1 MAEVAMSKKTLNEAN
16 LAALGADRLAHLLM
30 EVSTGSAEIKRRIR
44 LELSHNL
51 GSEELAR
58 DVQKRLTS
66 IRRSKSR
73 VSWRKRKS
81 LIKDLNTQ
89 SEMIAD
95 KIAPEAPNDAFDLL
109 WQFIEMAPSVYLRVD
124 DSRGEVADVFNAA
137 FVHFS
142 EIAPRAQLGP
152 TNLAVRVWDAVRNNS
167 CGEFDG
173 IIPTLAPTLGR
184 EGLIHLKALVL
195 AHKDAPVEDN
205 NDHAAL
211 QFLRDLRSNEG
222 SFAEDQKAHLI
233 RATLQDIA
241 TAQGDTEAYV
251 AQYSSTDL
259 VHLHI
264 AAEVAMLYLD
274 SAKAQEALEILCNA
288 DLDGAQSE
296 PEWDQAYV
304 ACLLALGRVGDAQAH
319 RWACFTSTL
328 DAQHLRDHL
337 KMLPDFDDIE
347 VEDAAKVHALEYE
360 DAVTALQFFLEW
372 PDLPHAAQLIE
383 RRISEI
389 DGHLDHILAPA
400 TEALRNRFPLA
411 AVLLWRM
418 MIDYTLWDGRAKQY
432 AQTIDYLMDCA
443 AADNEIEDYGKF
455 QTHQIYLEGLRE
467 RYAHKASFWAKVP

>member
-81 LIKDLNTQ
+81 LIKDLSTQ
-89 SEMIAD
+89 AEMIAD
-95 KIAPEAPNDAFDLL
+95 KIAPEAPSDAFDLL

-124 DSRGEVADVFNAA
+124 DSRGEVADVFHAA
-137 FVHFS
+137 FVHFD

-152 TNLAVRVWDAVRNNS
+152 MDLAARVWDAVRENS

-173 IIPTLAPTLGR
+173 IVPILAPTLGR
-184 EGLIHLKALVL
+184 EGLDHLKALVL
-195 AHKDAPVEDN
+195 AHKDTAVEESD
-205 NDHAAL
+205 DHAAL
-211 QFLRDLRSNEG
+211 QFLRDLRSSGG
-222 SFAEDQKAHLI
+222 SFVEDQKARLI
-233 RATLQDIA
+233 RTTLQDIA
-241 TAQGDTEAYV
+241 TAQGDTDAYI

-259 VHLHI
+259 MHPRI

-274 SAKAQEALEILCNA
+274 SAKPQDALDILCGA

-296 PEWDQAYV
+296 TEWDHAYV
-304 ACLLALGRVGDAQAH
+304 ACLLALGRVDDAQAH

-337 KMLPDFDDIE
+337 KVLPDFDDIE
-347 VEDAAKVHALEYE
+347 VEDAAKAHALEHE
-360 DAVTALQFFLEW
+360 DTETALQFFLEW
-372 PDLPHAAQLIE
+372 PDLPHAAQLITQ
-383 RRISEI
+383 RISEI
-389 DGHLDHILAPA
+389 DGHQDHILAPA
-400 TEALRNRFPLA
+400 AETLRNRYPLA
-411 AVLLWRM
+411 AVLLWRV

-432 AQTIDYLMDCA
+432 PQSVDFLMDCT
-443 AADNEIEDYGKF
+443 AADNEIEDYGRF
-455 QTHQIYLEGLRE
+455 HSHQTYLDSLRE
-467 RYAHKASFWAKVP
+467 RYAHKASFWAKVR